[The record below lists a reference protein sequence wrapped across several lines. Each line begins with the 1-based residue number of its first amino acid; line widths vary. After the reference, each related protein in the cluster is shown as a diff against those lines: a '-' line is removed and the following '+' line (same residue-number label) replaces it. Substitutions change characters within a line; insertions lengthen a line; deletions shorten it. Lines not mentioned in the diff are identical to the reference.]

1 MNEKSALAVAA
12 QYRLHWRRLYTDHG
26 SARQHICASADRL
39 DTREASGYTMAQ
51 NIEET
56 RKTCSTAVIAGLSGL
71 RYFDYWARSVP
82 TVFQVN
88 HEEAL

>member
-12 QYRLHWRRLYTDHG
+12 QYRLHWRRLYTHNG
-26 SARQHICASADRL
+26 SVRQHGCASADQL

-56 RKTCSTAVIAGLSGL
+56 RKTCSAAVIADLSVL
-71 RYFDYWARSVP
+71 SYF
-82 TVFQVN
+82 
-88 HEEAL
+88 E